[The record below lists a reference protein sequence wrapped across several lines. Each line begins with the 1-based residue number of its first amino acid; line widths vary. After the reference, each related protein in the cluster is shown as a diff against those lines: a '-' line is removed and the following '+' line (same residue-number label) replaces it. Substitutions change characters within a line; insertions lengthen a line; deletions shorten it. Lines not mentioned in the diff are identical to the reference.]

1 VTITEAV
8 FAFLERT
15 VGATRIRDDARARPI
30 SFELLDEGA
39 EVWTFDP
46 RADGPLFSRV
56 PHPDPA
62 LTITCRPE
70 LLDRLFRQG
79 APPRDDEPLLAEGDL
94 GALDCLIDT
103 LASAP

>member
-1 VTITEAV
+1 MTETV

-15 VGATRIRDDARARPI
+15 VGATRIRQDARARPI
-30 SFELLDEGA
+30 AFELLDENP

-46 RADGPLFSRV
+46 KSEGPLFTRV
-56 PHPDPA
+56 LHPDPA

-79 APPRDDEPLLAEGDL
+79 APITDDDPLLAEGDL

-103 LASAP
+103 LAAGAER